1 MPGQDDFH
9 DLILKVRAGD
19 QDAAAEPGEPIRVV
33 HPAGCSAADAHR
45 GDFRALQACDVGSI
59 DVCQSVFKSLF
70 ARLKEG
76 RFDLN
81 QPQDM
86 EKLLS
91 SMIRFKIA
99 NKARRLSVIYRE
111 AVHVDG
117 DVVAPGPGPEKSV
130 DDRDL
135 AESVL
140 RLFSLEELELLNRR
154 LDDQSWR
161 EIAAVLGGSP
171 DALRKKLDRAFE
183 RIRDDPLLLGV
194 ITS

>member
-19 QDAAAEPGEPIRVV
+19 QDAATTLVFQFEPFILRVV
-33 HPAGCSAADAHR
+33 RMRMRNR
-45 GDFRALQACDVGSI
+45 GDFDRLRHDVGSI

-70 ARLKEG
+70 ARLKDG

-99 NKARRLSVIYRE
+99 NKARRLSVIWRDVFQGE
-111 AVHVDG
+111 DG
-117 DVVAPGPGPEKSV
+117 DPVDPGPGPEKAV
-130 DDRDL
+130 EDQDL
-135 AESVL
+135 AEAVV
-140 RLFSLEELELLNRR
+140 RLFSLDELELVNRR
-154 LDDQSWR
+154 LDDQSWP
-161 EIAAVLGGSP
+161 EIAAALGGNA
-171 DALRKKLDRAFE
+171 DALRKKLERAFE
-183 RIRDDPLLLGV
+183 RIRDDRALLGM

>member
-9 DLILKVRAGD
+9 DLILKVRSGD
-19 QDAAAEPGEPIRVV
+19 QDAATSLVSQFEPFILRVV
-33 HPAGCSAADAHR
+33 RLRMRNR
-45 GDFRALQACDVGSI
+45 GDFERLRHDVGSI

-70 ARLKEG
+70 VRLKEG

-99 NKARRLSVIYRE
+99 NKAHRLSVIYRE
-111 AVHVDG
+111 ALNLEFDL
-117 DVVAPGPGPEKSV
+117 VAPGPGPEKSV
-130 DDRDL
+130 DDQDL
-135 AESVL
+135 AEAVL
-140 RLFSLEELELLNRR
+140 GLFSLEELELLNRK
-154 LDDQSWR
+154 LDDQSWP
-161 EIAAVLGGSP
+161 EIAAVLGASP

-183 RIRDDPLLLGV
+183 RIRDHPVLG
-194 ITS
+194 IATN